1 MQAVQDAVQDGSELY
16 GQDVARLDAL
26 GGGVTAREIAQQPAV
41 WPQIDALV
49 TAQRAQIDAFLA
61 PLLARPAL
69 RIVMAGAG
77 TSAFIGE
84 CLVPGLLRQG
94 RRAEAVPTTDL
105 VSGPDR
111 YFQRGAPTLV
121 VSFARSGSSPESVA
135 AVQLADQLVDD
146 VYHLVITC
154 NEEGQLYRMTQDR
167 ANALAILLP
176 DATHDRGFAMTT
188 SFTSMLLAAA
198 LAFRLLAPDAGAR
211 TAPAATQVGERA
223 LPLLAQL
230 VAQDFR
236 RVVYL
241 GSNELRALAREAALK
256 LLELTDGQVVAI
268 HDSPLGFRHGP
279 KTIVDDRTLVVV
291 LLSNDP
297 QARRYDLDLL
307 RELRGDRRAGR
318 VLALD
323 AQADAALG
331 DDAFTFTGAE
341 DAQDLELALPYIV
354 FCQAFAFLR
363 SLSLGVR
370 PDTPS
375 MSGTV
380 NRVVRGVTIYS
391 FVSHVDSEAAHVPRG

>member
-1 MQAVQDAVQDGSELY
+1 MQAVQDAVQDGSEIF

-26 GGGVTAREIAQQPAV
+26 GGGVTAREIAQQPGV
-41 WPQIDALV
+41 WPQIDDLV
-49 TAQRAQIDAFLA
+49 AAQRTQIDAFLA
-61 PLLARPAL
+61 PLLARPEL

-84 CLVPGLLRQG
+84 CLAPGLLRQG
-94 RRAEAVPTTDL
+94 RRADAVPTTDL

-111 YFQRGAPTLV
+111 YFQRAAPTLV

-135 AVQLADQLVDD
+135 AVALADQLVDE
-146 VYHLVITC
+146 VHHLVITC
-154 NEEGQLYRMTQDR
+154 NEAGQLYQMTQDR

-198 LAFRLLAPDAGAR
+198 LAFRVLAPGAAAR
-211 TAPAATQVGERA
+211 LAPAAAQVGARA
-223 LPLLAQL
+223 LPLLTQL
-230 VAQDFR
+230 VAGAFR

-241 GSNELRALAREAALK
+241 GSNELRGLAREAALK
-256 LLELTDGQVVAI
+256 LLELSDGQVVAI

-279 KTIVDDRTLVVV
+279 KTIVDDQTLVVV

-307 RELRGDRRAGR
+307 RELRADRRAGR

-323 AQADAALG
+323 ARADDAIG
-331 DDAFTFTGAE
+331 DDAFVFTGAH

-354 FCQAFAFLR
+354 FCQSFAYLR

-380 NRVVRGVTIYS
+380 NRVVRGVTIYPH
-391 FVSHVDSEAAHVPRG
+391 VSHVSSEAAHVPRD